1 MENQINEQ
9 ELFAELDKNEIKE
22 ELIKDNRFSFDYEEK
37 KYRVAMPTQQQI
49 ADARRHKNKTM
60 VGLIL
65 SGIPKQDKWLKILK
79 EQGIDIAQ
87 LDKEI
92 NDYENVLIPLHIS
105 KAKTK
110 DSEVKTRAKFDK
122 EIKEVEDKRCVLI
135 MERADHLAPCA
146 DIQARDE
153 YMRFLTSQC
162 TEICIDE
169 EKDEWKKV
177 WNSFAD
183 YQKEQNAIAY
193 IAEGQLTSLMLV

>member
-22 ELIKDNRFSFDYEEK
+22 ELIKDNKFPFPYLDK
-37 KYRVAMPTQQQI
+37 NYRVVMPNQQQI
-49 ADARRHKNKTM
+49 ADARRHKNKIM
-60 VGLIL
+60 VQLRCN
-65 SGIPKQDKWLKILK
+65 GIPSQTKWIQILK
-79 EQGIDIAQ
+79 EQGDDIEK

-92 NDYENVLIPLHIS
+92 YDYENVLIPLHIS

-122 EIKEVEDKRCVLI
+122 EIKEVEDKRYVLI
-135 MERADHLAPCA
+135 MERANHLAPCA

-177 WNSFAD
+177 WASFAD